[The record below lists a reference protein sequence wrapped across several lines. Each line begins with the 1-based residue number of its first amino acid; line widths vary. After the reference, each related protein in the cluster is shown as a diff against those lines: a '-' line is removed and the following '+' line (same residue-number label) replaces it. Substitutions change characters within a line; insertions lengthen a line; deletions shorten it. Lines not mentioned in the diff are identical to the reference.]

1 VQISA
6 VVAVAV
12 AAAAAPAS
20 RLSFSRSCGKQL
32 AANFV
37 VSRLDEWLLAEIVAV
52 AMTPLM
58 LVRVGMGRT
67 MGQWMRAFWRRL
79 LIRLLC
85 WLWVGIVVGALQML
99 TFVQL
104 AVSLVGGILKVYIY
118 VSCINSELIV

>member
-1 VQISA
+1 VRIRVLHQLFSVVQLL
-6 VVAVAV
+6 V
-12 AAAAAPAS
+12 
-20 RLSFSRSCGKQL
+20 LQL
-32 AANFV
+32 LLLLLLLLNFV

-67 MGQWMRAFWRRL
+67 MGQWMGAFWRRL